1 MEGRGQ
7 MHLDVSSF
15 TMRPPNLLG
24 QPSRKQ
30 SGSEASRLTQH
41 PAGPS
46 IDLNSFSF
54 AKRVHRQQAFA
65 SRNPA
70 KQTPLNPDTGGSFSR
85 AAQKV
90 PMRDDDPSF
99 TQASALEPS
108 VELDSQLP
116 ETRISCKLMP
126 SLPEKVSLTTSA
138 SSHAE
143 PSHLETQLMDR
154 TLSQSPQPV
163 EEHNSEP
170 SKPRNETISTV
181 CSSQNDEGVPISSRP
196 GSSESIQAQDQMTD
210 AGKPTHPG
218 LLNLPRLKLDGQSS
232 ARSTQV
238 RKSKPL
244 RRQNANSMRPGPQN
258 LTEDKLFELLIGRM
272 RQREESEAAA
282 ACMQRE
288 IEAQNVQLT
297 KQNQEL
303 QQKVQFFNKRLHES
317 DAECQANRSLLGE
330 WKAKIRNFKQV
341 VNELGHG
348 YDSLGDEAQKLK
360 DTVISLEKEKSDLTE
375 VVNQIKMRIAQ
386 AEGTIEVQQNNR
398 HESEK
403 QIMML
408 EQYLHGSKKREEVA
422 QKQLTDQKTRIAT
435 LESYIQNCA
444 SVQARQLGLI
454 KEGQQGLL
462 EKLTARIT
470 TMTDDSVNAK
480 DTLLL
485 AIKSGFEDWHSSM
498 QSLAEKSSAEQ
509 ANVARFT
516 QKAQDIVSQIDTLA
530 TQFTQNIEGSIR
542 INNGVS
548 KTLQKRFQE
557 IQHHLGSESPM
568 MKRLD
573 HCDAA
578 YEALKNKLDVIQPAL
593 GTLSNSVHTFTS
605 TENMLVHDLES
616 LSKKLEE
623 VQIPAGNPALELE
636 VAKKFTENTELQ
648 VKVHERN
655 SKIETLN
662 ECLSSN
668 KTLIEDLQQS
678 LSAAAE
684 KQHETENQ
692 NKRLSTEK
700 TKMQLEME
708 SSEQRIRQELDK
720 QSHESLNRMKMEH
733 EAHLRVL
740 QNEKNDVERSAGELV
755 TQLQSIQKSL
765 VEAKELV
772 NKHSHEREVSLQG
785 KEKRIGE
792 LEKSC
797 TDALTQLTI
806 QTEEIQKFQEL
817 DATSRVENSDLRD
830 RLEHAQQKIHDLE
843 QKLTETGTETENAAV
858 SRTAGIVPFAAI
870 QNQLLSRP
878 NTPLYGESCD
888 FTMLFMSDELAPST
902 PLHTFTNPKASLKSV
917 ENFVDETSNK
927 PRALKNKDT
936 AVAGSEKLSQSSK
949 GKKRKAVNF
958 ETAKTGRQAKK
969 PTKTQPSGSQAQASG
984 NLAQPA
990 SSKMEES
997 QEGRPAKLSKQVQK
1011 WTYSRVRSSATQIQQ
1026 EETRVPFHALA
1037 AGRRPSPQGLIS
1049 ANTSEVVTRPKAQS
1063 RSRRRTRSEKYDARF
1078 KNE

>member
-1 MEGRGQ
+1 MEGQ
-7 MHLDVSSF
+7 MHRDASSLS
-15 TMRPPNLLG
+15 MRPPNLIG

-30 SGSEASRLTQH
+30 PGSEASRLMPH

-46 IDLNSFSF
+46 IDLNAFSF
-54 AKRVHRQQAFA
+54 AKRVHRQQGFA
-65 SRNPA
+65 SRNFA
-70 KQTPLNPDTGGSFSR
+70 KQNSLNLVTGGPFSR
-85 AAQKV
+85 EGQNV
-90 PMRDDDPSF
+90 PVRDDDPVF
-99 TQASALEPS
+99 TRASTLVPS

-116 ETRISCKLMP
+116 ETLVSCKLMP
-126 SLPEKVSLTTSA
+126 SLPDEPSLMASTSTY
-138 SSHAE
+138 AE

-154 TLSQSPQPV
+154 RLSQSPQPV

-170 SKPRNETISTV
+170 AKLRNENISTV
-181 CSSQNDEGVPISSRP
+181 CSSQNDEGVPILSRP
-196 GSSESIQAQDQMTD
+196 GSSESIQAHDQMTD
-210 AGKPTHPG
+210 TGKPTHSV
-218 LLNLPRLKLDGQSS
+218 LLDLPRLKLDDQFS

-238 RKSKPL
+238 RKGKPL
-244 RRQNANSMRPGPQN
+244 RRQKTSSMKPGPQN
-258 LTEDKLFELLIGRM
+258 LTEDKLFELLIGKM

-282 ACMQRE
+282 ACMQRQV
-288 IEAQNVQLT
+288 EAQNIQLT

-303 QQKVQFFNKRLHES
+303 QEKIQFFHERLQES

-360 DTVISLEKEKSDLTE
+360 GTVLSLAKEKSDLTE
-375 VVNQIKMRIAQ
+375 VVNQIKIRIAQ
-386 AEGTIEVQQNNR
+386 AEGTIQVQQNNI

-403 QIMML
+403 HIMIL
-408 EQYLHGSKKREEVA
+408 EQYLQGSKKREEVA
-422 QKQLTDQKTRIAT
+422 QKQLTDQKNRIAS

-444 SVQARQLGLI
+444 SVQTRQLGLI

-462 EKLTARIT
+462 EKLTTRIT
-470 TMTDDSVNAK
+470 TMTDDSASAK

-485 AIKSGFEDWHSSM
+485 VIKSGFEDWHSSM
-498 QSLAEKSSAEQ
+498 QSLTEKSSAGQ
-509 ANVARFT
+509 ANVMKFT
-516 QKAQDIVSQIDTLA
+516 EKAQEIVSQIDTLA

-557 IQHHLGSESPM
+557 IQHHLGFESPM

-578 YEALKNKLDVIQPAL
+578 YGALKSKLEVIEPAL
-593 GTLSNSVHTFTS
+593 GTLNDSVHTLTS
-605 TENMLVHDLES
+605 TENMLVHDLET

-623 VQIPAGNPALELE
+623 VQIPAGNPVLEME
-636 VAKKFTENTELQ
+636 VAKRFTENTELQ
-648 VKVHERN
+648 VKIHEKD

-668 KTLIEDLQQS
+668 RTLIEDLQRS
-678 LSAAAE
+678 LSEAAE
-684 KQHETENQ
+684 KQHATESQ

-708 SSEQRIRQELDK
+708 SSEQRIRRELDK

-733 EAHLRVL
+733 EAHLQVL
-740 QNEKNDVERSAGELV
+740 QKEKDDVERSAGELV
-755 TQLQSIQKSL
+755 TQLQSIQRSL
-765 VEAKELV
+765 VEAKELI
-772 NKHSHEREVSLQG
+772 NEHSHEREVSLQG
-785 KEKRIGE
+785 KEKQIGE
-792 LEKSC
+792 LQKSC
-797 TDALTQLTI
+797 TDALIQLAI

-817 DATSRVENSDLRD
+817 DTTSRVENSDLRD

-843 QKLTETGTETENAAV
+843 QNLTCTTERAENAAV

-870 QNQLLSRP
+870 QNHLLSRP

-888 FTMLFMSDELAPST
+888 FTMLFMSDELGPST
-902 PLHTFTNPKASLKSV
+902 PLHTFKPKASLKSL
-917 ENFVDETSNK
+917 ENLIDETSNK
-927 PRALKNKDT
+927 PHAPKTKDT
-936 AVAGSEKLSQSSK
+936 AVGGSEMLSQSPK

-969 PTKTQPSGSQAQASG
+969 PIKTQPNGSQDQASANLAQPSGS
-984 NLAQPA
+984 
-990 SSKMEES
+990 KMEEN
-997 QEGRPAKLSKQVQK
+997 QEERPAKLSKQVQK

-1026 EETRVPFHALA
+1026 EEARVPFHALT
-1037 AGRRPSPQGLIS
+1037 AGRRPSPPGLIS
-1049 ANTSEVVTRPKAQS
+1049 ANTSEVVTRPKTRN